1 MPYIVETFTM
11 IDGWVNTWQQ
21 DDSPAIFATQDEAMR
36 ALAEFKEDFY
46 IDSEDEFPLE
56 DYRIRKVDDE
66 SK

>member
-1 MPYIVETFTM
+1 MPYIIETFTM

-21 DDSPAIFATQDEAMR
+21 DDSPAIFTTQDEALQ
-36 ALAEFKEDFY
+36 ALEEFKEDFY

-56 DYRIRKVDDE
+56 DYRIRKVNDE